1 MEWDKYF
8 KKVVTNAIWH
18 TDKYIIGQFYAL
30 EDPS

>member
-8 KKVVTNAIWH
+8 KKLLPMLFE